1 MASGTSSLAFGYQA
15 TANQSYASGFGYAS
29 KAYGAYSFA
38 GTESHASGS
47 KSVALGLGDTSTSYG
62 ALHDNGV
69 AIGYQATTT
78 AAKQIALGSS
88 TAQVKVSGAYTLP
101 TANGSA
107 NYVLTTNGSGVVSWA
122 EAASGADLYAA
133 NESSPVAQPSATGAN
148 AIAIGQNT
156 VAGTSSSHTNAIAI
170 GGSETGIQPV
180 KSQNTHAVAFGTAYS
195 GTVLAS
201 GGGAMALGTGDTT
214 ASGAS
219 ALAIGPNSTSAGTRS
234 VSLTK
239 SYASG
244 TDSFAAAIA
253 NNSSS
258 YGATGSNSVAM
269 GYHAKATGNH
279 NIALGGTSQA
289 TGSDYSVAIG
299 YMAKSNNHSSVAIGR
314 EAGASGLGTSSIAIG
329 HEVHTSSAGQ
339 AIAIGKSNIANGW
352 YSVALG
358 NYARTNGIQGKFA
371 YSCDYINNAGDAQ
384 TGMYVL
390 HVSTT
395 DATATALTTTGTSAG
410 SNNQLIVQNNS
421 AYAFHGTIVAR
432 EKASEGTDCAAWK
445 VEGIIRREANAGTTV
460 LVNSATTVLNNA
472 SSWGMA
478 LSADTT
484 NGCLK
489 VAVTGA
495 ASTNI
500 RWVATIHT
508 SELTYA

>member
-1 MASGTSSLAFGYQA
+1 MGSVNLDNTGSGSAITLSSDGTSLLLNGTAIGGSPDLYGANPVSATDPSAGGNNSIAIGSAAVTTNTNSIAIGTSSDAD
-15 TANQSYASGFGYAS
+15 SG
-29 KAYGAYSFA
+29 
-38 GTESHASGS
+38 
-47 KSVALGLGDTSTSYG
+47 
-62 ALHDNGV
+62 GV
-69 AIGYQATTT
+69 AIGY
-78 AAKQIALGSS
+78 S
-88 TAQVKVSGAYTLP
+88 THANSGAVAIGGLTYGANASGAGSVAIGGFIADAVASTSYAVAIGEGTDA
-101 TANGSA
+101 TAVGSLA
-107 NYVLTTNGSGVVSWA
+107 IGNDA
-122 EAASGADLYAA
+122 QAASG
-133 NESSPVAQPSATGAN
+133 QRATA
-148 AIAIGQNT
+148 
-156 VAGTSSSHTNAIAI
+156 
-170 GGSETGIQPV
+170 
-180 KSQNTHAVAFGTAYS
+180 
-195 GTVLAS
+195 
-201 GGGAMALGTGDTT
+201 
-214 ASGAS
+214 
-219 ALAIGPNSTSAGTRS
+219 
-234 VSLTK
+234 LTK

-371 YSCDYINNAGDAQ
+371 YSCDYINNGGDAQ

-390 HVSTT
+390 NVSTT

-445 VEGIIRREANAGTTV
+445 VEGLIRREANAGTTV

-489 VAVTGA
+489 IAVTGA

-500 RWVATIHT
+500 RWVGTINT